1 MLASLLSGLKSL
13 LWIIR
18 RNEYDI
24 VNLYNSITPHVEIV
38 ISSMTADYNNNNNN
52 NMLNFGYWNQ
62 NTNGPL
68 EAQEELCKLIGKFG
82 DFQSAERI
90 IDVGSGF
97 SAPAIQWK
105 LTYNSLDIVCVNIN
119 PRQLHTA
126 VKMTLVPINN
136 INNNNKETRGNTT
149 TTGAAATTAILTGG
163 DILSFVNAT
172 ATTLPFANSCIDRI
186 VALESSQHF
195 KPLLF
200 FIRESKRILK
210 KGGLVIIA
218 IPIIN
223 SNSIVT
229 GGIKNLIQQLSKL
242 GILYFTWASEHYTL
256 EKIKSILKSEEFDIQ
271 DIQYLGQ
278 HVYQPVTDYYIKKR
292 KLLKERV
299 KLSLSS
305 SSSSSDIQLILFE
318 IVEHIVYKSA
328 LKMKDLSKKGIIDYL
343 LIKAAK
349 N

>member
-1 MLASLLSGLKSL
+1 MQ
-13 LWIIR
+13 
-18 RNEYDI
+18 
-24 VNLYNSITPHVEIV
+24 IV
-38 ISSMTADYNNNNNN
+38 ISSITADYNNNNNNN

-119 PRQLHTA
+119 SRQLYSA

-136 INNNNKETRGNTT
+136 NNNDTETRRNTT
-149 TTGAAATTAILTGG
+149 TSAAATTAILTGG
-163 DILSFVNAT
+163 DLISFVNAT
-172 ATTLPFANSCIDRI
+172 ATRLPFANSCVDRI

-200 FIRESKRILK
+200 FVRESKRILK

-223 SNSIVT
+223 SNSKVT
-229 GGIKNLIQQLSKL
+229 GGIKNLIQQFTKL

-271 DIQYLGQ
+271 DIQRIGQ
-278 HVYQPVTDYYIKKR
+278 HVYEPVTDYYIKKR

-299 KLSLSS
+299 KLNLSS

-318 IVEHIVYKSA
+318 IVEHIVYESA

-349 N
+349 K

>member
-1 MLASLLSGLKSL
+1 MQ
-13 LWIIR
+13 
-18 RNEYDI
+18 
-24 VNLYNSITPHVEIV
+24 IV
-38 ISSMTADYNNNNNN
+38 ISSMTADYNNNN

-90 IDVGSGF
+90 IDIGSGF

-105 LTYNSLDIVCVNIN
+105 LTYNSLDIVCVDIN
-119 PRQLHTA
+119 SRQLYTA

-136 INNNNKETRGNTT
+136 NNTETRRNTT
-149 TTGAAATTAILTGG
+149 TSAATTAILTGG
-163 DILSFVNAT
+163 DVISFVNAT
-172 ATTLPFANSCIDRI
+172 ATTLPFANSCVDRI
-186 VALESSQHF
+186 AALESSQHF

-229 GGIKNLIQQLSKL
+229 GGIKNLIQQFTKL

-271 DIQYLGQ
+271 DIQCIGQ
-278 HVYQPVTDYYIKKR
+278 HVYEPVTDYYIKKR

-299 KLSLSS
+299 KLNLSS

>member
-1 MLASLLSGLKSL
+1 MQ
-13 LWIIR
+13 
-18 RNEYDI
+18 
-24 VNLYNSITPHVEIV
+24 IV
-38 ISSMTADYNNNNNN
+38 ISSITADNNN

-105 LTYNSLDIVCVNIN
+105 LTYNSLDIVCVDIN
-119 PRQLHTA
+119 SRQLYTA

-136 INNNNKETRGNTT
+136 NTETRRNTT
-149 TTGAAATTAILTGG
+149 TSAATTAILTGG
-163 DILSFVNAT
+163 DVISFVNAT
-172 ATTLPFANSCIDRI
+172 ATTLPFANSCVDRI

-229 GGIKNLIQQLSKL
+229 GGIKNLIQQFTKL

-271 DIQYLGQ
+271 DIQCIGQ
-278 HVYQPVTDYYIKKR
+278 HVYEPVTDYYIKKR

>member
-1 MLASLLSGLKSL
+1 MQ
-13 LWIIR
+13 
-18 RNEYDI
+18 
-24 VNLYNSITPHVEIV
+24 IV
-38 ISSMTADYNNNNNN
+38 ISSMTADYNNNNNNN

-105 LTYNSLDIVCVNIN
+105 LTYNSLDIVCVDIN
-119 PRQLHTA
+119 SRQLYTA

-136 INNNNKETRGNTT
+136 NNNTETRRNTT
-149 TTGAAATTAILTGG
+149 TSAATTAILTGG
-163 DILSFVNAT
+163 DVISFVNAT
-172 ATTLPFANSCIDRI
+172 ATALPFANSCVDRI

-229 GGIKNLIQQLSKL
+229 GGIKNLIQQFTKL
-242 GILYFTWASEHYTL
+242 GILYFTWASEHYKL

-271 DIQYLGQ
+271 DIQCIGQ
-278 HVYQPVTDYYIKKR
+278 HVYEPVTDYYIKKR